1 MVAGVVVA
9 DNEAESQAPP
19 TAATDT
25 GLGVVLVT
33 FTLLAAGVAPVV
45 VAAKLRDVALTVM
58 VGAAP
63 LTTSVTG
70 MLNGLLLTPVEV
82 TMMLLL

>member
-9 DNEAESQAPP
+9 VNEAESQAPP
-19 TAATDT
+19 TAATVT
-25 GLGVVLVT
+25 PVGVLLVI
-33 FTLLAAGVAPVV
+33 FTVLAAGAAPLV
-45 VAAKLRDVALTVM
+45 VAVKLRDVALNVM

-70 MLNGLLLTPVEV
+70 MLNGLLLTPDEV